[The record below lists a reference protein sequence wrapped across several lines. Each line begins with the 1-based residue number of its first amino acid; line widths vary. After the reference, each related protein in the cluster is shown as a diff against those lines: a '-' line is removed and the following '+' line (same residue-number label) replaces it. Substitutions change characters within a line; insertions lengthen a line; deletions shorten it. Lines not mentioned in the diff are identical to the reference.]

1 MRLSNIFLILFSIV
15 LSFCSVAVN
24 AQNYAQQ
31 LQRISTDEGLS
42 QGHVTSTLQDKL
54 GFIWF
59 GTLQG
64 LNRFDGY
71 QVKTFAG
78 EYNLDQWL
86 INFLY
91 ETSNGDIFVSTEYS
105 GAFLIDP
112 VTLKV
117 EKVYS
122 GKLNAEDSHYSPILA
137 ITEYQQHFY
146 YAINQHV
153 YTSDNKHKKFSH
165 EFSINKDDHIVR
177 ALTIHD
183 NFLYI
188 ATSDGLYSKS
198 LIDEHITKIPLVPK
212 EQLTEDQNNTK
223 FLAVD
228 PQLGLLVGTVE
239 GFYAIPFDD
248 NNRLNFDAIKVIF
261 PEHNIWDYVNTSYGE
276 FIVTE
281 NGLYQYHRDTG
292 KSEFL
297 LRFDQSKF
305 HMTDNT
311 IVDVMVD
318 RTGLMWL
325 ASRSQGV
332 FTWSSMARRFGNLQV
347 TSKDKPHS
355 NIILA
360 IHQDENGIWLGTEN
374 GLAQVT
380 DDGSSTS
387 LFLTTEDKKAFYG
400 QFGVF
405 GIAPANLNEPGRYL
419 WLLLY
424 DNLALFDTHTEQQI
438 PLPMDE
444 ATKEIFQQD
453 FMYGH
458 HQMDTDTFAFFSDN
472 NYFLY
477 DGKTG
482 HTRIIKGLKEQLD
495 PLNAH
500 RFLKP
505 LTSHPDE
512 YMISVS
518 GALYRYNEKTKL
530 LTLIYA
536 VENYN
541 PLNYVTI
548 EDWVL
553 DYNNTL
559 WLASNQEGLIGLDAT
574 SYEEKYRV
582 NTKTGLKAKALVA
595 LQIDHFGFLW
605 MSSNNGLYRL
615 DLNSMQVHAYTVK
628 DGLTVNKFNF
638 DSHLQLSDGRL
649 AFGST
654 RGMLTLAPQ
663 DFLSVPADSHRS
675 ETEITDIT
683 LFSRALNYHPQQ
695 YAKQTLQ
702 LTDEDMGLEV
712 SFSNFDFQ
720 NIDKT
725 RYKVSLD
732 GPSSLSYDKYTSN
745 KLFFTKLPPGN
756 YTLSI
761 AAYNIDSAGLGDT
774 KTLKFKVAYAPW
786 RSPLA
791 ISLYTVILFA
801 VLFFIFWQYRARQ
814 AVIKHAHDE
823 ILQSQQQ
830 TELALNSSKSGVWE
844 VDIAAQWI
852 SQQRLK
858 QELGYNTRWPQK
870 LNFAAYFA
878 LIHPDD
884 KRQFSNDWQTFLNQ
898 SSHDQWQITY
908 RLKHAKGHWL
918 WYQDIG
924 KVIETDAQGLPLK
937 VTGIYTNITEQRAT
951 AQQAAV
957 LGEAFSQI
965 NDWLLI
971 LDSQLLPFSVNNS
984 FAEAF
989 SINTN
994 TTKLELK
1001 HFLTAMGKKQ
1011 YREFLTILKSL
1022 SPKQNWRGDAYVKTK
1037 MNSSHPIHISITA
1050 VAKDSDVVSYY
1061 VVVISDLTEQK
1072 RAENELRYLA
1082 NYDPLTKL
1090 PNRSLMYQKIANAL
1104 KEADN
1109 RNSLVALLF
1118 IDLDKFKPVNDSF
1131 GHAVGD
1137 QLLCDITYRM
1147 NNMLDKNAIVGRQS
1161 GDEFLLLIK
1170 NLDSPQSLSNL
1181 VRNLIAELAK
1191 RVVINDFSINISAS
1205 IGVALYPF
1213 DADTTDELIR
1223 NADIAMMHAKQ
1234 SGRNGFK
1241 FFTEQM
1247 NNQLTQKLL
1256 LENALK
1262 DAYKDDLFFNNYQP
1276 IVNNKTKKI
1285 NGVELLMRWQHQAEL
1300 ISPAVFI
1307 PIAEETGL
1315 IDVLTEQALTR
1326 ALEDLAPL
1334 FRANSRFYLSLNL
1347 SPMHILKS
1355 NLTERLLLILNQHHI
1370 KPAQL
1375 RLEITENTL
1384 LDDKSKAAKQL
1395 RALRGAGFKLLLDDF
1410 GTGYSSLTYLSH
1422 FPIDV
1427 IKIDQS
1433 FVRNIGQDSGNES
1446 IIRTI
1451 HTLAENLGL
1460 YCIAEGVETI
1470 EQIQFLNRIGC
1481 DDLQGYYFSKPT
1493 TADNLLNDDYIQTV
1507 HNQLRSV

>member
-1 MRLSNIFLILFSIV
+1 MT
-15 LSFCSVAVN
+15 AG

-42 QGHVTSTLQDKL
+42 QGHVSSTLQDKL
-54 GFIWF
+54 GFIWIA
-59 GTLQG
+59 TLQG

-71 QVKTFAG
+71 QVKTFSSK
-78 EYNLDQWL
+78 YNLDQL
-86 INFLY
+86 MIILLF

-112 VTLKV
+112 VTLEV

-122 GKLNAEDSHYSPILA
+122 GKLNAEDSRYSPILA

-146 YAINQHV
+146 YAINEHV
-153 YTSDNKHKKFSH
+153 YIFDIKNNTFSH
-165 EFSINKDDHIVR
+165 EFSLNKDDHIVR

-188 ATSDGLYSKS
+188 ATSDGLYAKS
-198 LIDEHITKIPLVPK
+198 LVDDHITKIPLVAK
-212 EQLTEDQNNTK
+212 DKLTADKNNTK
-223 FLAVD
+223 FLTVD

-239 GFYAIPFDD
+239 GLYSIPFDD
-248 NNRLNFDAIKVIF
+248 NNRLNFDAVAALF
-261 PEHNIWDYVNTSYGE
+261 PEHNIWDYVNTPYGE

-281 NGLYQYHRDTG
+281 SGLYQYHRSTG

-311 IVDVMVD
+311 ILDIMVD
-318 RTGLMWL
+318 KTGLMWL

-332 FTWSSMARRFGNLQV
+332 FTWSSLARRFGNVQI
-347 TSKDKPHS
+347 TAADKLHN

-360 IHQDENGIWLGTEN
+360 IHQDKNNIWLGTEN
-374 GLAQVT
+374 GLAKIA
-380 DDGSSTS
+380 DDGTTNGT
-387 LFLTTEDKKAFYG
+387 FLTSDDSKAFYG
-400 QFGVF
+400 QFGVY
-405 GIAPANLNEPGRYL
+405 GIAGADLNEPGRYL

-424 DNLALFDTHTEQQI
+424 NHLALFDTHTEQQL

-444 ATKEIFQQD
+444 ASKNIFQQSPI
-453 FMYGH
+453 YGY
-458 HQMDTDTFAFFSDN
+458 HQIDDDNFAFFNDD

-477 DGKTG
+477 MGKTG
-482 HTRIIKGLKEQLD
+482 HTRVIKGLKEQLD
-495 PLNAH
+495 TKNAH

-505 LTSHPDE
+505 LPSHPED
-512 YMISVS
+512 YLLSMS
-518 GALYRYNEKTKL
+518 GALYRYNEKTQL
-530 LTLIYA
+530 LTLVYA

-548 EDWVL
+548 EDWVI

-559 WLASNQEGLIGLDAT
+559 WLASNQEGLIGIDAT
-574 SYEEKYRV
+574 SYDIKYRV
-582 NTKTGLKAKALVA
+582 NTKTGLKAKALAA
-595 LQIDHFGFLW
+595 LQIDQFGFLW

-615 DLNSMQVHAYTVK
+615 DLSSMQVHAYTVK
-628 DGLTVNKFNF
+628 DGLTVNEFNF
-638 DSHLQLSDGRL
+638 DSHLQLADGRL

-663 DFLSVPADSHRS
+663 DFLSVPDDRHNAT
-675 ETEITDIT
+675 TEITDIT

-695 YAKQTLQ
+695 YAEQTLN
-702 LTDEDMGLEV
+702 LSDEDMGLEV
-712 SFSNFDFQ
+712 SFSNFDYQ
-720 NIDKT
+720 NVDKT
-725 RYKVSLD
+725 RFKVMLE
-732 GPSSLSYDKYTSN
+732 GPSSLSYDEYTSN
-745 KLFFTKLPPGN
+745 KLFFTKLPPGD

-761 AAYNIDSAGLGDT
+761 AAYNLNSAGLGET
-774 KTLKFKVAYAPW
+774 KTLHFNVAYAPW

-791 ISLYTVILFA
+791 ISLYTVIILA

-814 AVIKHAHDE
+814 AVTKHAHDE

-844 VDIAAQWI
+844 VDINAQWI
-852 SQQRLK
+852 TQQRLK
-858 QELGYNTRWPQK
+858 HELGYKTWPQK
-870 LNFAAYFA
+870 LGFNAYLA

-884 KRQFSNDWQTFLNQ
+884 QRQFSNDWQAFLNQ
-898 SSHDQWQITY
+898 SSNEQWQITY

-924 KVIETDAQGLPLK
+924 KVIETDAQGFPLK
-937 VTGIYTNITEQRAT
+937 LTGIYTNITEQRAT
-951 AQQAAV
+951 ALQAAV

-989 SINTN
+989 SIQANTA
-994 TTKLELK
+994 KLELK
-1001 HFLTAMGKKQ
+1001 RFLRAMGKKQ
-1011 YREFLTILKSL
+1011 YLDFINILKSL
-1022 SPKQNWRGDAYVKTK
+1022 SPKQNWHGDAYIKTK
-1037 MNSSHPIHISITA
+1037 TNPSHPIHISITA
-1050 VAKDSDVVSYY
+1050 VAKDTEVVSYY

-1090 PNRSLMYQKIANAL
+1090 PNRSLMYQKISQAI
-1104 KEADN
+1104 KDADK
-1109 RNSLVALLF
+1109 RASLVALLF

-1137 QLLCDITYRM
+1137 QLLCDITNRM
-1147 NNMLDKNAIVGRQS
+1147 NNMLTKNAIVGRQS

-1170 NLDSPQSLSNL
+1170 NLDSPQGLSEL
-1181 VRNLIAELAK
+1181 VRSLTEELAK
-1191 RVVINDFSINISAS
+1191 RVVINDFAINISAS

-1213 DADTTDELIR
+1213 DANTTDELIR

-1247 NNQLTQKLL
+1247 NNQITQKLL

-1276 IVNNKTKKI
+1276 IVNTKTKKI
-1285 NGVELLMRWQHQAEL
+1285 NGVELLMRWQHQAKL

-1315 IDVLTEQALTR
+1315 INVLTEQALAR
-1326 ALEDLAPL
+1326 ALKELAPL

-1355 NLTERLLLILNQHHI
+1355 NLTERLLLILNQHNI
-1370 KPAQL
+1370 KPSQL

-1384 LDDKSKAAKQL
+1384 LDDKNKAAKQL
-1395 RALRGAGFKLLLDDF
+1395 HALRSAGFKLLLDDF
-1410 GTGYSSLTYLSH
+1410 GTGYSSLTYLSQ

-1433 FVRNIGQDSGNES
+1433 FVRNIGLDSSNES
-1446 IIRTI
+1446 IIKTI

-1470 EQIQFLNRIGC
+1470 AQMHFLNQIGC
-1481 DDLQGYYFSKPT
+1481 DDLQGYYFARPT
-1493 TADNLLNDDYIQTV
+1493 TAAQLINDDYIQTV
-1507 HNQLRSV
+1507 HQQLHTA

>member
-1 MRLSNIFLILFSIV
+1 MAAS
-15 LSFCSVAVN
+15 

-42 QGHVTSTLQDKL
+42 QGHVSSTLQDKL
-54 GFIWF
+54 GFIWIA
-59 GTLQG
+59 TLQG

-71 QVKTFAG
+71 QVTTFAG
-78 EYNLDQWL
+78 QYNLDQL
-86 INFLY
+86 MIIALF
-91 ETSNGDIFVSTEYS
+91 ETSSGAIFVSTEYS

-112 VTLKV
+112 VTLEV
-117 EKVYS
+117 EKIYA
-122 GKLNAEDSHYSPILA
+122 GKLNAEDSHFSPILA

-146 YAINQHV
+146 YAINEHV
-153 YTSDNKHKKFSH
+153 YIFDIKNNTFTH
-165 EFSINKDDHIVR
+165 EFSINKDDQIVR
-177 ALTIHD
+177 ALTVHD

-188 ATSDGLYSKS
+188 ATSDGLYAKS
-198 LIDEHITKIPLVPK
+198 LIDEHITKIPLVAK
-212 EQLTEDQNNTK
+212 DKLTEDKNNTK
-223 FLAVD
+223 FLTVD

-239 GFYAIPFDD
+239 GLYSIPFDD
-248 NNRLNFDAIKVIF
+248 NNILNFDTVEAIF
-261 PEHNIWDYVNTSYGE
+261 PEHNIWDYVNTAYGE

-311 IVDVMVD
+311 IIDVMVD
-318 RTGLMWL
+318 KTGLMWL

-332 FTWSSMARRFGNLQV
+332 FTWSSLARRFGNLQI
-347 TSKDKPHS
+347 TSAGKLHS

-360 IHQDENGIWLGTEN
+360 IHQDENSIWLGTEN
-374 GLAQVT
+374 GLAKIANDGTTTNTFMTT
-380 DDGSSTS
+380 DDS
-387 LFLTTEDKKAFYG
+387 KAFYG

-405 GIAPANLNEPGRYL
+405 GIAPADLNEPGRYL
-419 WLLLY
+419 WLLLF
-424 DNLALFDTHTEQQI
+424 DNLALFDTHTEQQM

-444 ATKEIFQQD
+444 ATQEIFQQGPA
-453 FMYGH
+453 YGH
-458 HQMDTDTFAFFSDN
+458 HQIGNDTFAFFNNN

-477 DGKTG
+477 DGRTG

-500 RFLKP
+500 IFLKP
-505 LTSHPDE
+505 LASHPDD
-512 YMISVS
+512 YLLSVS
-518 GALYRYNEKTKL
+518 GALYRYNEETQL
-530 LTLIYA
+530 LTLVYA
-536 VENYN
+536 VEKYN
-541 PLNYVTI
+541 PLSYVTV

-559 WLASNQEGLIGLDAT
+559 WLASNQEGLIGIDAN
-574 SYEEKYRV
+574 SYEVKYRV
-582 NTKTGLKAKALVA
+582 NIQTGLKAKALVA
-595 LQIDHFGFLW
+595 LQIDQFGFLW

-615 DLNSMQVHAYTVK
+615 DLSSMQVHAYTVK
-628 DGLTVNKFNF
+628 DGLTVNEFNF
-638 DSHLQLSDGRL
+638 DSHLQLADGRL

-654 RGMLTLAPQ
+654 RGMLTFAPQ
-663 DFLSVPADSHRS
+663 DFLSVPDDRHSA
-675 ETEITDIT
+675 TTTITDIT

-695 YAKQTLQ
+695 YTTQTLQ

-761 AAYNIDSAGLGDT
+761 AAYNIDSADLGET
-774 KTLKFKVAYAPW
+774 QTLNFKVAYAPW

-884 KRQFSNDWQTFLNQ
+884 KRQFSNDWQAFLNQ

-908 RLKHAKGHWL
+908 RLKHAQGHWL

-989 SINTN
+989 SINTG
-994 TTKLELK
+994 TAKLELK

-1011 YREFLTILKSL
+1011 YLDFVSILKSL
-1022 SPKQNWRGDAYVKTK
+1022 SPKQNWSGDAYIKTK
-1037 MNSSHPIHISITA
+1037 INPSHPIHISITA
-1050 VAKDSDVVSYY
+1050 VAKDSDVVNYY
-1061 VVVISDLTEQK
+1061 VVVIADLTEQK

-1090 PNRSLMYQKIANAL
+1090 PNRSLMYQKISHAI
-1104 KEADN
+1104 KDADN
-1109 RNSLVALLF
+1109 RATLVALLF

-1147 NNMLDKNAIVGRQS
+1147 NNILDKNAIVGRQS

-1247 NNQLTQKLL
+1247 NNQITQKLL

-1276 IVNNKTKKI
+1276 IVNSKSKKI

-1347 SPMHILKS
+1347 SPAHILKS
-1355 NLTERLLLILNQHHI
+1355 NLTQRLLLILDQHNM
-1370 KPAQL
+1370 KPSQL

-1384 LDDKSKAAKQL
+1384 LDDKNKAAKQL
-1395 RALRGAGFKLLLDDF
+1395 HALRSAGFKLLLDDF
-1410 GTGYSSLTYLSH
+1410 GTGYSSLTYLSQ

-1433 FVRNIGQDSGNES
+1433 FVRNIGQGSSNES

-1470 EQIQFLNRIGC
+1470 EQIHFLNRIGC
-1481 DDLQGYYFSKPT
+1481 DDLQGYYFAKPT
-1493 TADNLLNDDYIQTV
+1493 TADNLLNDAYIETV
-1507 HNQLRSV
+1507 HQQLGTV

>member
-1 MRLSNIFLILFSIV
+1 MRLSNIYLILFSIV

-54 GFIWF
+54 GFIWI

-78 EYNLDQWL
+78 EYNLDQSL
-86 INFLY
+86 VMFLY

-112 VTLKV
+112 ITLKV

-153 YTSDNKHKKFSH
+153 YTSDNEHKKFSH

-212 EQLTEDQNNTK
+212 EQLTEDKNNTK

-239 GFYAIPFDD
+239 GFYAIPFND
-248 NNRLNFDAIKVIF
+248 NNMLNFDAIKVIF
-261 PEHNIWDYVNTSYGE
+261 PEHNIWEYVNTSYGE

-332 FTWSSMARRFGNLQV
+332 FTWSSMARRFGNVQV
-347 TSKDKPHS
+347 TSGDKLH
-355 NIILA
+355 NNVILA
-360 IHQDENGIWLGTEN
+360 MYQDEHNIWLGTEN
-374 GLAQVT
+374 GLAKIT
-380 DDGSSTS
+380 NEGTTS
-387 LFLTTEDKKAFYG
+387 NIFLTTDDSKAFYG
-400 QFGVF
+400 QFSVF
-405 GIAPANLNEPGRYL
+405 GITPADLNEPGRYL

-424 DNLALFDTHTEQQI
+424 DNLALFDTHTNQRI
-438 PLPMDE
+438 PLPMDDT
-444 ATKEIFQQD
+444 TKEVFQQD
-453 FMYGH
+453 IMYGH
-458 HQMDTDTFAFFSDN
+458 HQIDTDTFAFFSDN

-482 HTRIIKGLKEQLD
+482 HTRIIEGLKEQLD
-495 PLNAH
+495 PVNAH
-500 RFLKP
+500 KFLKP
-505 LTSHPDE
+505 LASHPDE
-512 YMISVS
+512 YMLSVS

-541 PLNYVTI
+541 PLNYVTT
-548 EDWVL
+548 EDWVI

-582 NTKTGLKAKALVA
+582 NGKTGLKAMALTA
-595 LQIDHFGFLW
+595 LQIDQFGFLW

-615 DLNSMQVHAYTVK
+615 DLNSLQVHAYTVK
-628 DGLTVNKFNF
+628 DGLTVNEFNY
-638 DSHLQLSDGRL
+638 DSQLQLSDGRL

-663 DFLSVPADSHRS
+663 DFLAVPDDSHRS

-683 LFSRALNYHPQQ
+683 LFSRELNYHPQQ
-695 YAKQTLQ
+695 YAHKTLQ
-702 LTDEDMGLEV
+702 LSDEDLGLEV

-725 RYKVSLD
+725 RYKISLN
-732 GPSSLSYDKYTSN
+732 GPSSVKYDEYKSN
-745 KLFFTKLPPGN
+745 KLFFTKLPPGD

-761 AAYNIDSAGLGDT
+761 ATYNLDSAGLGDT
-774 KTLKFKVAYAPW
+774 KTLKFNVAYAPW

-791 ISLYTVILFA
+791 ITAYALIIFA
-801 VLFFIFWQYRARQ
+801 VLFFIFWQYRTKQQTIALSHNK
-814 AVIKHAHDE
+814 VLH
-823 ILQSQQQ
+823 SQQQ
-830 TELALNSSKSGVWE
+830 TELALSSSNSGVWE
-844 VDIAAQWI
+844 VNLTTDAGTRH
-852 SQQRLK
+852 RLIK
-858 QELGYNTRWPQK
+858 ELGY
-870 LNFAAYFA
+870 LSVSGEIGFAEYSK
-878 LIHPDD
+878 LIHPEDIGNLIQKWARFISQNSD
-884 KRQFSNDWQTFLNQ
+884 Q
-898 SSHDQWQITY
+898 QWQATY
-908 RLKHAKGHWL
+908 RIQHAAGHWL

-924 KVIETDAQGLPLK
+924 KITQRNEQGEPSK
-937 VTGIYTNITEQRAT
+937 VSGIYTNITEQRAN

-1037 MNSSHPIHISITA
+1037 INSSHPIHISITA

-1090 PNRSLMYQKIANAL
+1090 PNRSLMYQKITNAL

-1137 QLLCDITYRM
+1137 QLLCDITNRM
-1147 NNMLDKNAIVGRQS
+1147 NSMLDKNALVGRQS

-1170 NLDSPQSLSNL
+1170 NLDSPQSLSTL
-1181 VRNLIAELAK
+1181 VRTLTDELAK
-1191 RVVINDFSINISAS
+1191 RVVINDFAINISAS
-1205 IGVALYPF
+1205 VGVALYPF
-1213 DADTTDELIR
+1213 DANTTDELIR

-1285 NGVELLMRWQHQAEL
+1285 NGVELLMRWQHQQEL

-1315 IDVLTEQALTR
+1315 INILTEQALTR
-1326 ALEDLAPL
+1326 ALEELAPL

-1347 SPMHILKS
+1347 SPVHILQS
-1355 NLTERLLLILNQHHI
+1355 NITERLLFILNQHHI

-1451 HTLAENLGL
+1451 HTLADNLGL

-1481 DDLQGYYFSKPT
+1481 DDLQGYYFAKPT

-1507 HNQLRSV
+1507 YNQLRSV